1 MTELSEYSVAWLLP
15 DDAAEAAAL
24 EARIHAVEH
33 CAGEQLIAAQLE
45 TTECDARN
53 LSLALYHRSA
63 GAPRPTLVGFV
74 LAFLMRHRR
83 EMAEFFDAPIPDALD
98 ADGRTIYIADW
109 AIEHAHRRA
118 FKFMAGRLAEV
129 FASDEELRRLPV
141 NAFSTPEY
149 AAKWRTQARWLL
161 RSGYRFVADYP
172 YQDARLGRSMFW
184 MHFEPDRA
192 PDDLGAA
199 SARDAPLTCRLVTD
213 MRGWADLRRVWGR
226 LLEAS
231 PDRTPWQSYGFLTLW
246 WRHLSGDH
254 ALRIF
259 VVERGGVPCLAL
271 PMQVARWKGLPGLP
285 VRLLEPIGM
294 VMDVNRPRLGLGAFD
309 EEAYRCAF
317 DAVWGLGDDWH
328 VVRIDE
334 KPWDDREMA
343 LLRDYGLEH
352 GCVFRQVF
360 SHLVPY
366 LDLRQSWDT
375 YFRGRSP
382 KLRKNLKASRRK
394 LEQRGAVRLETR
406 DTEDGVLEALQ
417 TVLDLHGRS
426 WKREKRIEHSRSEGY
441 SEFFGDWVRH
451 LASLGRCRILVLRC
465 GEKPVAATVAFLDGD
480 TYYSVQ
486 IVHDAEF
493 AACSP
498 GTLLEALEIEGLMNE
513 GRFAKYE
520 MMGSFLS
527 NKLRWTETATNS
539 SHVLVLRRRVRT
551 FAMDAFY
558 FFIKPYLRPLV
569 VSLKQRLKLAGAA

>member
-1 MTELSEYSVAWLLP
+1 MARNGYSVGWLLP

-24 EARIHAVEH
+24 EARTHPAEH
-33 CAGEQLIAAQLE
+33 RAGEQVIAAQLE
-45 TTECDARN
+45 TTECGARN
-53 LSLALYHRSA
+53 LSLGLYHRPA
-63 GAPRPTLVGFV
+63 GAARPVLVGFV
-74 LAFLMRHRR
+74 LAFLMRSRR
-83 EMAEFFDAPIPDALD
+83 EMAEFFDAPVPDALD

-109 AIEHAHRRA
+109 AIERPHRRA
-118 FKFMAGRLAEV
+118 FKLMADRLADV
-129 FASDEELRRLPV
+129 FAADDELRSLPV

-149 AAKWRTQARWLL
+149 AAKWRAQARWL
-161 RSGYRFVADYP
+161 RRGGYRFVADYP
-172 YQDARLGRSMFW
+172 YQDARLGRPMFW
-184 MHFEPDRA
+184 MHFEPDCVPTDA
-192 PDDLGAA
+192 PRMPAT
-199 SARDAPLTCRLVTD
+199 DAPLACRVVKD
-213 MRGWADLRRVWGR
+213 MRGWADLRRVWDR
-226 LLEAS
+226 LLDAS
-231 PDRTPWQSYGFLTLW
+231 PDRTPWQSYAFLTLW
-246 WRHLSGDH
+246 WRHLSGDR

-271 PMQVARWKGLPGLP
+271 PMQLSQWKRLPGLP

-294 VMDVNRPRLGLGAFD
+294 VMDVNRPRLALGAFD
-309 EEAYRCAF
+309 EAAYRCAF
-317 DAVWGLGDDWH
+317 DAIWNLRDDWH
-328 VVRIDE
+328 VVRVDE

-343 LLRDYGLEH
+343 LLRDYGVGH

-366 LDLRQSWDT
+366 LDLRQPWQA
-375 YFRGRSP
+375 YLRGRSA

-394 LEQRGAVRLETR
+394 LERRGAVALESH
-406 DTEDGVLEALQ
+406 DTEAGVVAALQ
-417 TVLDLHGRS
+417 TVLDLHSRS
-426 WKREKRIEHSRSEGY
+426 WKREKRVEHSRDEGY

-451 LASLGRCRILVLRC
+451 MASLGRCRVLVLRC
-465 GEKPVAATVAFLDGD
+465 GGRPVAATVAFMDGD

-498 GTLLEALEIEGLMNE
+498 GTLLEAMEIEGLMSE

-527 NKLRWTETATNS
+527 NKMRWTDTATVS
-539 SHVLVLRRRVRT
+539 SHVLVLRRRLRT

-569 VSLKQRLKLAGAA
+569 VTLKQRLKLAAP

>member
-1 MTELSEYSVAWLLP
+1 MEHNEYSIGWLLP
-15 DDAAEAAAL
+15 DDATEAAAL
-24 EARIHAVEH
+24 EERIHPTEH
-33 CAGEQLIAAQLE
+33 RAGEQLIAAQLE

-53 LSLALYHRSA
+53 LSLGLSHRSA
-63 GAPRPTLVGFV
+63 GATRPALVGFV
-74 LAFLMRHRR
+74 LAFLMRSRR

-109 AIEHAHRRA
+109 AIERAHRRA
-118 FKFMAGRLAEV
+118 FKFMAGNLADV
-129 FASDEELRRLPV
+129 FASDEELRSLPV

-149 AAKWRTQARWLL
+149 AAKWRTQARWLM
-161 RSGYRFVADYP
+161 RSGYRFVANYA
-172 YQDARLGRSMFW
+172 YKDARLGRPMFW

-192 PDDLGAA
+192 PTDSSCVPAHDAA
-199 SARDAPLTCRLVTD
+199 LTCRVVKD
-213 MRGWADLRRVWGR
+213 MRGWADLRRVWDR

-231 PDRTPWQSYGFLTLW
+231 PDRTPWQSYAFLTLW

-271 PMQVARWKGLPGLP
+271 PMQLSHWRRLPGLP

-294 VMDVNRPRLGLGAFD
+294 VMDVNRPRLALGAFD
-309 EEAYRCAF
+309 EAAYRCAF
-317 DAVWGLGDDWH
+317 DAIWSLGDDWH
-328 VVRIDE
+328 VVRVDE
-334 KPWDDREMA
+334 KPWDDLEMA
-343 LLRDYGLEH
+343 LLRDYGVGH

-366 LDLRQSWDT
+366 LDLRQSWET
-375 YFRGRSP
+375 YLRGRSP

-394 LEQRGAVRLETR
+394 LEQRGAVTLESH
-406 DTEDGVLEALQ
+406 DTETGVVEALQ

-426 WKREKRIEHSRSEGY
+426 WKREKRVEHSRSEGY
-441 SEFFGDWVRH
+441 SEFFGDWVH
-451 LASLGRCRILVLRC
+451 HMASLGRCRILVLRC
-465 GEKPVAATVAFLDGD
+465 GGKPVAATVAFFDGD
-480 TYYSVQ
+480 TYYTVQ

-498 GTLLEALEIEGLMNE
+498 GTLLEALEIEGLMSE

-527 NKLRWTETATNS
+527 NKMRWTETATNS
-539 SHVLVLRRRVRT
+539 SQVLVLRRRVRT

-569 VSLKQRLKLAGAA
+569 VSVKQRLKLAAP

>member
-1 MTELSEYSVAWLLP
+1 MELDEYSIGWLLP
-15 DDAAEAAAL
+15 DDAPEAAEL
-24 EARIHAVEH
+24 ETRIHPADH
-33 CAGEQLIAAQLE
+33 CAGEQLISAQLE
-45 TTECDARN
+45 TTECGARN
-53 LSLALYHRSA
+53 LSLGLYHSAA
-63 GAPRPTLVGFV
+63 GAARPVLVGFV
-74 LAFLMRHRR
+74 LAFLMRNRR
-83 EMAEFFDAPIPDALD
+83 EMAEFFDAPIPQALD

-109 AIEHAHRRA
+109 AIERAHRRA
-118 FKFMAGRLAEV
+118 FKLMAGNLAEI
-129 FASDEELRRLPV
+129 FASDDELRCLPV

-161 RSGYRFVADYP
+161 RSGYRFVANYA
-172 YQDARLGRSMFW
+172 YEDARLRRPMYW
-184 MHFEPDRA
+184 MHFEPDRE
-192 PDDLGAA
+192 PTQPRLVP
-199 SARDAPLTCRLVTD
+199 ARDAPLTCRVVKDL
-213 MRGWADLRRVWGR
+213 RGWADLRRVWDR

-231 PDRTPWQSYGFLTLW
+231 PDRTPWQSYAFLTLW

-271 PMQVARWKGLPGLP
+271 PMQLSRWKRLPGMP

-294 VMDVNRPRLGLGAFD
+294 VMDVNRPRLALGEFD
-309 EEAYRCAF
+309 EAAYRCAF
-317 DAVWGLGDDWH
+317 DAIWTLGDDWH

-334 KPWDDREMA
+334 KPWDDREIA

-366 LDLRQSWDT
+366 LDLRQSWAA
-375 YFRGRSP
+375 YLRSRSP
-382 KLRKNLKASRRK
+382 KLRKNLKAARRK
-394 LEQRGAVRLETR
+394 LERRGAVALESHNAETA
-406 DTEDGVLEALQ
+406 VVEAFQ
-417 TVLDLHGRS
+417 TVLDLHARS
-426 WKREKRIEHSRSEGY
+426 WKREKRIEHSRSAGY

-451 LASLGRCRILVLRC
+451 MASLGRCRILVLRC
-465 GEKPVAATVAFLDGD
+465 GGKPVAATVAFLDGD
-480 TYYSVQ
+480 TYYAVQ

-513 GRFAKYE
+513 GHFAKYE

-527 NKLRWTETATNS
+527 NKMRWTEMATAS

-569 VSLKQRLKLAGAA
+569 VTLKQRLKLARVA